1 MMLIGKILYVGP
13 PFHHVIAISRIA
25 REIHLHP
32 TIQTPIPTSDTVDKT
47 YWSSRVPELP
57 SKGEPFEIPQ
67 NDIRFVYS
75 AKGSTKDASSLDG
88 AADGNRPM
96 PDHIAKRFVQAPR
109 HVLTNALGPIDDA
122 SWNDWRWQQR
132 KRFRRIEQLENVL
145 HITNEEREA
154 FAKSDA
160 MFHMGITPYYASLM
174 DPDDPNCPI
183 RLQSVPHPGELEIH
197 PEDLADP
204 LGEEK
209 DMPVAGITHRYPDR
223 VLFYTTH
230 NCPVYCRHC
239 TRKRKVSDPTSMA
252 DKEQIEMALAYIEK
266 HTEIRDIVVSGGDP
280 LSLSDER
287 LDYILGRLRAI
298 PHVEIFRMG
307 TRNLVTLPQRVTDDF
322 VKMLR
327 KHQPVF
333 VNTHFNHPKECTAEA
348 LDACRRLADA
358 GCVIGNQMVLLKGVN
373 DDWRIVKELNHRLL
387 LMRVRPYYIYQCDL
401 SQGIAHFR
409 TTIEEGLKII
419 ENLRGHTSGLAV
431 PTFVVDG
438 PGGGGKI
445 PLQPNYIVKHNDKNW
460 TLRNFRGDQFDYL
473 EP

>member
-1 MMLIGKILYVGP
+1 MPNALDIISPLVEQKTKNALPIIGDSASVSQVDWHANVP
-13 PFHHVIAISRIA
+13 
-25 REIHLHP
+25 
-32 TIQTPIPTSDTVDKT
+32 DT
-47 YWSSRVPELP
+47 P
-57 SKGEPFEIPQ
+57 SKGRIVELPTDDARFRFNAKGATSNAGEMPAASDGTRPFPAHF
-67 NDIRFVYS
+67 NNRFVN
-75 AKGSTKDASSLDG
+75 APKDMLKGLLGEIDA
-88 AADGNRPM
+88 
-96 PDHIAKRFVQAPR
+96 
-109 HVLTNALGPIDDA
+109 A
-122 SWNDWRWQQR
+122 SWHDWRWQQR
-132 KRFRRIEQLENVL
+132 KRLRRLDQLEAVL
-145 HITNEEREA
+145 QLSENEREA
-154 FAKSDA
+154 FEKSNA
-160 MFHMGITPYYASLM
+160 MFHMAITPYYASLM
-174 DPDDPNCPI
+174 DVDDPNCPI
-183 RLQSVPHPGELEIH
+183 RLQSVPQLGELDIL
-197 PEDLADP
+197 PADLEDP
-204 LGEEK
+204 LGEER
-209 DMPVAGITHRYPDR
+209 DMPVPGITHRYPDR

-239 TRKRKVSDPTSMA
+239 TRKRKVSDPSSMT
-252 DKEQIEMALAYIEK
+252 DKDQIEIALAYIEK

-280 LSLSDER
+280 LSLSDDR

-333 VNTHFNHPKECTAEA
+333 INTHFNHPKECTAEA
-348 LDACRRLADA
+348 LDACRKLADA

-401 SQGIAHFR
+401 SQGISHFR
-409 TTIEEGLKII
+409 TSIEEGLKIM

-431 PTFVVDG
+431 PTYVVDA

-445 PLQPNYIVKHNDKNW
+445 PLLPEYVVGHTGKTW
-460 TLRNFRGDQFDYL
+460 TLRNFRGEQFTYI